1 MSANHTEPPV
11 DTLKRWEHHGA
22 AWRTVHL
29 SDAKAIVD
37 LCTCFGE
44 PVERIES
51 EDAELIEFLRENAG
65 LDRD

>member
-22 AWRTVHL
+22 TWRTVHL
-29 SDAKAIVD
+29 SDAKTIVD

-51 EDAELIEFLRENAG
+51 DDRDLIAFLHENAG
-65 LDRD
+65 LDRE